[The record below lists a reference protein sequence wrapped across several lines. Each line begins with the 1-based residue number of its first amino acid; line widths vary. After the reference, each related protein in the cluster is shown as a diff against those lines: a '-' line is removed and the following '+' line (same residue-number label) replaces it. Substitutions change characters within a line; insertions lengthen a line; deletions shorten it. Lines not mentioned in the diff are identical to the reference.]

1 VRRGVGGTRTIVRF
15 GEYTHKCAP
24 IRESKTMRRR
34 DLPSLGNTGEIF
46 FLFFFFFKLRNR
58 GFTISASVYS
68 THVQYI
74 QFIMLCCTRKYKRT
88 NRSVFYT
95 DRTAARSSSWVW
107 IIIKLKCEFIIIHI
121 IYNTPIPTARVV
133 L

>member
-1 VRRGVGGTRTIVRF
+1 MSRGVGGTRTIVRL

-34 DLPSLGNTGEIF
+34 GYPPSETRGK
-46 FLFFFFFKLRNR
+46 FFFCFFKLRNR
-58 GFTISASVYS
+58 GFTISARLYTCTHSAHTVY
-68 THVQYI
+68 TVLY
-74 QFIMLCCTRKYKRT
+74 CCTRKYKRT

-95 DRTAARSSSWVW
+95 DRTATRSSSWVW
-107 IIIKLKCEFIIIHI
+107 IIIKLKCEFIIIYNI
-121 IYNTPIPTARVV
+121 MYNTRVV